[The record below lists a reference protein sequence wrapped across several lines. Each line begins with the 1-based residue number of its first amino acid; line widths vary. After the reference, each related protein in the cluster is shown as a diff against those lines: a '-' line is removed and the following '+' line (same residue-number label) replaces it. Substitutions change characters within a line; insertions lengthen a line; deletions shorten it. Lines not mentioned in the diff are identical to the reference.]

1 MVLEATALTLRCPA
15 CGVPVEDRGLCVG
28 CWDREAHWASPPR
41 GWRVSMY
48 ERNFWIA
55 EARRQGA
62 SVREVMAVTGLSKRT
77 VLHVWQQ
84 AATPE

>member
-1 MVLEATALTLRCPA
+1 MRCPA
-15 CGVPVEDRGLCVG
+15 CGAPVEDRGLCLK
-28 CWDREAHWASPPR
+28 CWDREAHRDMPR
-41 GWRVSMY
+41 KGDGWRVSMY

-62 SVREVMAVTGLSKRT
+62 TVREVMAVTGLSKRT

-84 AATPE
+84 ALLGNEVKI